1 MSALESRL
9 VLAVIAEAAEN
20 GADAALVLAIE
31 AGLVPHDWH
40 IDSEAW
46 ADAVKLAREGE

>member
-31 AGLVPHDWH
+31 AGLIPAEWH
-40 IDSEAW
+40 IESDEWQHA
-46 ADAVKLAREGE
+46 LEQAREGS